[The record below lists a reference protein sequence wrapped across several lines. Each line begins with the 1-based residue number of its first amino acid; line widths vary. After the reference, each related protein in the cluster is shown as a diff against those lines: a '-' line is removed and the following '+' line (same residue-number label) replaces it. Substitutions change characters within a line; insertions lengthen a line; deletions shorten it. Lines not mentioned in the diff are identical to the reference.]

1 MGCNLCPRACGV
13 ERENGERGACGQ
25 GSVVRVARAALHFFE
40 EPAISGTRGSGTVF
54 FCGCSLGCVF
64 CQNREISRG
73 ETLGTPMDRHAL
85 AETMLRL
92 QEEGAHNINLVT
104 PTHFADRV
112 AETLSDVRG
121 KLKIPVVYNSSGY
134 ENLSTLRMLE
144 GLIDVYLP
152 DFKYASPETAR
163 RYSSA
168 PDYPKVAVTAIREMV
183 RQTGGLRFDENGIL
197 QRGVIVRLLVLPG
210 ERKDAIEVLKLLA
223 SAVDPTEIRLSLM
236 SQYTPEF
243 ALDTPYPNLHRR
255 LTRFEYDSVWETA
268 CALGFAGY
276 SQARESASA
285 RYTPDFSNHNAK

>member
-1 MGCNLCPRACGV
+1 
-13 ERENGERGACGQ
+13 
-25 GSVVRVARAALHFFE
+25 
-40 EPAISGTRGSGTVF
+40 
-54 FCGCSLGCVF
+54 
-64 CQNREISRG
+64 
-73 ETLGTPMDRHAL
+73 MDRHAL

-168 PDYPKVAVTAIREMV
+168 PDYPEVAVTAIREMV

-236 SQYTPEF
+236 SQYTPQF

-268 CALGFAGY
+268 CALGFEGY